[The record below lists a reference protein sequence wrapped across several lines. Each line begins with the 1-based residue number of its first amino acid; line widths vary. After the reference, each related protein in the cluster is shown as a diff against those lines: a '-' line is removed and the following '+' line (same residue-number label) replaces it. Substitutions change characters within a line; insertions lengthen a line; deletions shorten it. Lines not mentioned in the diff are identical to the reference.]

1 MRKERILSKFSLF
14 FGAGTALCTP
24 FEQNG
29 ELDLES
35 YRKLLRFQLDEGI
48 DALLVCGT
56 TGEAPTLSDDEA
68 ITLLRETVKTVQ
80 KSVPVIMGVGSNCT
94 AHAAEKA
101 RRAEKNGADALLAV
115 TPYYNKCTPE
125 GLVRHYREIASA
137 TSLPIIAY
145 TVPSRTSMTIPP
157 SVWGELFAIPNMIG
171 IKDATGDIAY
181 GAQFLSCLGSESCLW
196 SGNDNA
202 TLPLLSLG
210 SDGVISVLSN
220 IKPKET
226 SRLCHAFREGK
237 IEESQALS
245 RSLLPLSDA
254 LFCEV
259 NPIPVKAALSLL
271 GICKPYCRLPL
282 TRASEGTFKKL
293 ERLLISLRSNDNL
306 PSAE

>member
-1 MRKERILSKFSLF
+1 MSKFSLF
-14 FGAGTALCTP
+14 FGAATALCTP

-35 YRKLLRFQLDEGI
+35 YRKLLRFQLDSGI

-56 TGEAPTLSDDEA
+56 TGEAPTLTDDEA
-68 ITLLRETVKTVQ
+68 TTLLCEAVKAAQ
-80 KSVPVIMGVGSNCT
+80 RSIPVIMGIGSNCT
-94 AHAAEKA
+94 AHAVEKA
-101 RRAEKNGADALLAV
+101 KSAEKNGADALLAV

-125 GLVRHYREIASA
+125 GLVRHYREIAAA
-137 TSLPIIAY
+137 TSLPIIVY
-145 TVPSRTSMTIPP
+145 TVPSRTGMTIPP
-157 SVWGELFAIPNMIG
+157 SVWSELFAIPNIIG

-181 GAQFLSCLGSESCLW
+181 GAQFLSTIGSEGCLW

-220 IKPKET
+220 VKPKET
-226 SRLCHAFREGK
+226 SALCHAFSEGK
-237 IEESQALS
+237 IREAQALHT
-245 RSLLPLSDA
+245 SLLPLSDA

-259 NPIPVKAALSLL
+259 NPIPVKAALSLM
-271 GICKPYCRLPL
+271 GICKAYCRLPL
-282 TRASEGTFKKL
+282 TTAKERTFN
-293 ERLLISLRSNDNL
+293 RLISLRSNDNP

>member
-1 MRKERILSKFSLF
+1 MSKFSLF
-14 FGAGTALCTP
+14 FGAATALVTP

-29 ELDLES
+29 ALDLDS
-35 YRKLLRFQLDEGI
+35 YRKLLRFQLDAGI

-68 ITLLRETVKTVQ
+68 ETLLCETVKTAQ
-80 KSVPVIMGVGSNCT
+80 KSVPIIMGIGSNCT
-94 AHAAEKA
+94 AHAVEKA
-101 RRAEKNGADALLAV
+101 KNAEKNGADALLSV

-137 TSLPIIAY
+137 TSLPIILY
-145 TVPSRTSMTIPP
+145 TVPSRTGMTIPP
-157 SVWGELFAIPNMIG
+157 SVWGELFAIPNIIG

-181 GAQFLSCLGSESCLW
+181 GAQFLSTFGNEICLW

-220 IKPKET
+220 VKPKET
-226 SRLCHAFREGK
+226 SALCHAFAEGK
-237 IEESQALS
+237 IHEAQAIHS
-245 RSLLPLSDA
+245 SLLPLADA

-259 NPIPVKAALSLL
+259 NPIPVKAALSLM

-282 TRASEGTFKKL
+282 TVASERTFDKL
-293 ERLLISLRSNDNL
+293 NRFL
-306 PSAE
+306 

>member
-1 MRKERILSKFSLF
+1 MSKFSLF
-14 FGAGTALCTP
+14 FGAATALCTP

-35 YRKLLRFQLDEGI
+35 YRRLLRFQLDGGI

-68 ITLLRETVKTVQ
+68 TLLLRETVRTAQ
-80 KSVPVIMGVGSNCT
+80 KSLPVIMGIGSNCT
-94 AHAAEKA
+94 AHAVEKA
-101 RRAEKNGADALLAV
+101 KNAEKNGADALLAV

-137 TSLPIIAY
+137 TSLPIIVY
-145 TVPSRTSMTIPP
+145 TVPSRTGMTVPP
-157 SVWGELFAIPNMIG
+157 SVWSELFTIPNVIG

-181 GAQFLSCLGSESCLW
+181 GAQFLSGFGSEVCLW

-220 IKPKET
+220 VKPREA
-226 SRLCHAFREGK
+226 SALCHAFSEGK
-237 IEESQALS
+237 IRESQALS
-245 RSLLPLSDA
+245 AALLPLSDA
-254 LFCEV
+254 LFSEV

-282 TRASEGTFKKL
+282 TMASEKTFRTLEKL
-293 ERLLISLRSNDNL
+293 MSAS
-306 PSAE
+306 PS

>member
-1 MRKERILSKFSLF
+1 MSKFSLF
-14 FGAGTALCTP
+14 FGAATALCTP

-29 ELDLES
+29 ELDLGS
-35 YRKLLRFQLDEGI
+35 FRKLLRFQLDSGI

-68 ITLLRETVKTVQ
+68 TTLLCETVKTAQ

-94 AHAAEKA
+94 AHAVEKA
-101 RRAEKNGADALLAV
+101 RSAEKNGADALLAV

-125 GLVRHYREIASA
+125 GLVRHYRAIAAA
-137 TSLPIIAY
+137 TSLPIIVY
-145 TVPSRTSMTIPP
+145 TVPSRTGMTVPP
-157 SVWGELFAIPNMIG
+157 SVWSELFAIPNVIG

-181 GAQFLSCLGSESCLW
+181 GAQFLSYLGGESCLW

-226 SRLCHAFREGK
+226 SALCHAYAEGK
-237 IEESQALS
+237 THEAQAIHT
-245 RSLLPLSDA
+245 SLLPLADT

-259 NPIPVKAALSLL
+259 NPIPVKAALSLI
-271 GICKPYCRLPL
+271 GICKPYCRMPL
-282 TRASEGTFKKL
+282 TTASESTFQ
-293 ERLLISLRSNDNL
+293 RLSSFLQ
-306 PSAE
+306 E

>member
-1 MRKERILSKFSLF
+1 MSKFSLF
-14 FGAGTALCTP
+14 FGAATALVTP

-29 ELDLES
+29 ALDLGS
-35 YRKLLRFQLDEGI
+35 FRKLLRFQLDSGI

-56 TGEAPTLSDDEA
+56 TGETPTLSDDECQ
-68 ITLLRETVKTVQ
+68 ILLCEAVKTAQ

-94 AHAAEKA
+94 AHAVEKA
-101 RRAEKNGADALLAV
+101 RNAENNGADALLAV

-145 TVPSRTSMTIPP
+145 TVPSRTGMTIPP
-157 SVWGELFAIPNMIG
+157 SVWGELFAIPNIIG

-181 GAQFLSCLGSESCLW
+181 GAQFLSYLGGESCLW

-226 SRLCHAFREGK
+226 SALCHAFAEGK
-237 IEESQALS
+237 ISESQALAA
-245 RSLLPLSDA
+245 SLLPLADT
-254 LFCEV
+254 LFCDV

-271 GICKPYCRLPL
+271 GICKPYCRMPL
-282 TRASEGTFKKL
+282 TTAKESTFKRLKKL
-293 ERLLISLRSNDNL
+293 L
-306 PSAE
+306 A

>member
-14 FGAGTALCTP
+14 FGAATALVTP

-29 ELDLES
+29 ALDLGS
-35 YRKLLRFQLDEGI
+35 FRKLLRFQLDSGI

-56 TGEAPTLSDDEA
+56 TGETPTLSDDECQ
-68 ITLLRETVKTVQ
+68 ILLCEAVKTAQ

-94 AHAAEKA
+94 AHAVEKA
-101 RRAEKNGADALLAV
+101 RNAENNGADALLAV

-145 TVPSRTSMTIPP
+145 TVPSRTGMTIPP
-157 SVWGELFAIPNMIG
+157 SVWGELFAIPNIIG

-181 GAQFLSCLGSESCLW
+181 GAQFLSYLGGESCLW

-226 SRLCHAFREGK
+226 SALCHAFAEGK
-237 IEESQALS
+237 ISESQALAA
-245 RSLLPLSDA
+245 SLLPLADT

-271 GICKPYCRLPL
+271 GICKPYCRMPL
-282 TRASEGTFKKL
+282 TTAKESTFKRLKKL
-293 ERLLISLRSNDNL
+293 L
-306 PSAE
+306 A

>member
-1 MRKERILSKFSLF
+1 MSKFSLF
-14 FGAGTALCTP
+14 FGAATALCTP

-35 YRKLLRFQLDEGI
+35 YRRLLRFQLDGGI

-56 TGEAPTLSDDEA
+56 TGEAPTLTDGEA
-68 ITLLRETVKTVQ
+68 TTLLRETVKAAQ
-80 KSVPVIMGVGSNCT
+80 KSIPVIMGIGSNCT
-94 AHAAEKA
+94 AHAVEKA
-101 RRAEKNGADALLAV
+101 KNAEKNGADALLAV

-125 GLVRHYREIASA
+125 GLVRHYREIAAA
-137 TSLPIIAY
+137 TSLPIIVY
-145 TVPSRTSMTIPP
+145 TVPSRTGMTIPP
-157 SVWGELFAIPNMIG
+157 SAWSELFAIPNIIG

-181 GAQFLSCLGSESCLW
+181 GAQFLSAFGSEVCLW

-220 IKPKET
+220 VKPKET
-226 SRLCHAFREGK
+226 SALCHAFSEGK
-237 IEESQALS
+237 NREAQALAS
-245 RSLLPLSDA
+245 ELFPLSEA

-282 TRASEGTFKKL
+282 TTASERTFN
-293 ERLLISLRSNDNL
+293 RLISLRSNDNP

>member
-1 MRKERILSKFSLF
+1 MSKFSLF
-14 FGAGTALCTP
+14 FGAATALCTP

-29 ELDLES
+29 ALDLES
-35 YRKLLRFQLDEGI
+35 FRKLLRFQLDEGI

-56 TGEAPTLSDDEA
+56 TGEAPTLSDDECSE
-68 ITLLRETVKTVQ
+68 LLTETVKTADH
-80 KSVPVIMGVGSNCT
+80 SVPVIMGVGSNCT
-94 AHAAEKA
+94 AHAALKA

-137 TSLPIIAY
+137 TSLPVIVY
-145 TVPSRTSMTIPP
+145 TVPSRTGMTIPP
-157 SVWGELFAIPNMIG
+157 SVWGELFAIPNVIG

-181 GAQFLSCLGSESCLW
+181 GAQFLSRLGGESCLW

-220 IKPKET
+220 IKAKET

-237 IEESQALS
+237 IKESQALAA
-245 RSLLPLSDA
+245 SLLPLADT

-271 GICKPYCRLPL
+271 GICKPYCRMPL
-282 TRASEGTFKKL
+282 TRASEGTFA
-293 ERLLISLRSNDNL
+293 RLLGLMTQ
-306 PSAE
+306 

>member
-1 MRKERILSKFSLF
+1 MSKFSLF
-14 FGAGTALCTP
+14 FGAATALITP

-35 YRKLLRFQLDEGI
+35 FRKLLRFQLDGGI

-56 TGEAPTLSDDEA
+56 TGEAPTLTDDEA
-68 ITLLRETVKTVQ
+68 ALLLSEAVKTAQ
-80 KSVPVIMGVGSNCT
+80 KSVPVIMGIGSNCT
-94 AHAAEKA
+94 AHAVANAKKAEKG
-101 RRAEKNGADALLAV
+101 GADALLAV

-137 TSLPIIAY
+137 TSLPVIAY
-145 TVPSRTSMTIPP
+145 TVPSRTGMTIPP
-157 SVWGELFAIPNMIG
+157 SIWGELFAIPNLIG

-181 GAQFLSCLGSESCLW
+181 GAQFLSNLGSEICLW

-220 IKPKET
+220 VKPREV
-226 SRLCHAFREGK
+226 SALCHAFSEGK
-237 IEESQALS
+237 IRESQALATA
-245 RSLLPLSDA
+245 LLPLSDA
-254 LFCEV
+254 LFSEV

-282 TRASEGTFKKL
+282 TTASDKTFRSLEKL
-293 ERLLISLRSNDNL
+293 M
-306 PSAE
+306 SASPT

>member
-1 MRKERILSKFSLF
+1 MSKFSLF
-14 FGAGTALCTP
+14 FGAATALVTP

-29 ELDLES
+29 ALDLDS
-35 YRKLLRFQLDEGI
+35 YRKLLRFQLDGGI

-56 TGEAPTLSDDEA
+56 TGEAPTLSDEESTALLCEA
-68 ITLLRETVKTVQ
+68 VKTAQ
-80 KSVPVIMGVGSNCT
+80 KSVPVIMGIGSNCT
-94 AHAAEKA
+94 EHAVEKA
-101 RRAEKNGADALLAV
+101 RSAEENGADALLAV

-137 TSLPIIAY
+137 TSLPIIVY
-145 TVPSRTSMTIPP
+145 TVPSRTGMTVPP
-157 SVWGELFAIPNMIG
+157 SIWGELFAIPNIIG

-181 GAQFLSCLGSESCLW
+181 GAQFLSYFGSEICLW

-220 IKPKET
+220 VKPKET
-226 SRLCHAFREGK
+226 STLCHAFAEGK
-237 IEESQALS
+237 IHEAQAIHT
-245 RSLLPLSDA
+245 SLLPLADA

-282 TRASEGTFKKL
+282 TTEIGRAHV
-293 ERLLISLRSNDNL
+293 
-306 PSAE
+306 

>member
-1 MRKERILSKFSLF
+1 MF
-14 FGAGTALCTP
+14 FGAATALVTP

-29 ELDLES
+29 ALDLDS
-35 YRKLLRFQLDEGI
+35 YRKLLRFQLDAGI

-56 TGEAPTLSDDEA
+56 TGEAPTLSDEESTALLCEA
-68 ITLLRETVKTVQ
+68 VKTAQ
-80 KSVPVIMGVGSNCT
+80 KSVPVIMGIGSNCT
-94 AHAAEKA
+94 EHAVEKA
-101 RRAEKNGADALLAV
+101 RSAEGNGADALLAV

-137 TSLPIIAY
+137 TSLPIIVY
-145 TVPSRTSMTIPP
+145 TVPSRTGMTVPS
-157 SVWGELFAIPNMIG
+157 SVWGELFAIPNIIG

-181 GAQFLSCLGSESCLW
+181 GAQFLSCLGSEICLW

-220 IKPKET
+220 VKPKET
-226 SRLCHAFREGK
+226 STLCHAFAEGK
-237 IEESQALS
+237 IHEAQAIHT
-245 RSLLPLSDA
+245 SLLPLADA

-282 TRASEGTFKKL
+282 TTASERTFN
-293 ERLLISLRSNDNL
+293 RLISLRSSDNP

>member
-1 MRKERILSKFSLF
+1 MSKFSLF
-14 FGAGTALCTP
+14 FGAATALCTP

-29 ELDLES
+29 ALDLES
-35 YRKLLRFQLDEGI
+35 FRKLLRFQLDEGI

-68 ITLLRETVKTVQ
+68 VTLLCETVKTAQ

-137 TSLPIIAY
+137 TSLPVIVY
-145 TVPSRTSMTIPP
+145 TVPSRTGMTIPP
-157 SVWGELFAIPNMIG
+157 SVWGELFAIPNVIG

-181 GAQFLSCLGSESCLW
+181 GAQFLSHLGGESCLW

-226 SRLCHAFREGK
+226 SALCHAFREGK
-237 IEESQALS
+237 ISEAQALAA
-245 RSLLPLSDA
+245 SLLPLADT

-271 GICKPYCRLPL
+271 GICKPYCRMPL
-282 TRASEGTFKKL
+282 TRAAETTFNRLKKL
-293 ERLLISLRSNDNL
+293 L
-306 PSAE
+306 

>member
-1 MRKERILSKFSLF
+1 MSKFSLF
-14 FGAGTALCTP
+14 FGAATALCTP

-35 YRKLLRFQLDEGI
+35 YRRLLRFQLDGGI

-68 ITLLRETVKTVQ
+68 TLLLRETVRTAQ
-80 KSVPVIMGVGSNCT
+80 KSLPVIMGIGSNCT
-94 AHAAEKA
+94 AHAVEKA
-101 RRAEKNGADALLAV
+101 KNAEKNGADALLAV

-125 GLVRHYREIASA
+125 GLVRHYREIAAA
-137 TSLPIIAY
+137 TSLPIIVY
-145 TVPSRTSMTIPP
+145 TVPSRTGMTVPP
-157 SVWGELFAIPNMIG
+157 SVWSELFAIPNVIG

-181 GAQFLSCLGSESCLW
+181 GAQFLSAFGSESCLW

-220 IKPKET
+220 VKPRET
-226 SRLCHAFREGK
+226 SRICHAFAECKIREA
-237 IEESQALS
+237 QAIHTA
-245 RSLLPLSDA
+245 LLPLADA

-282 TRASEGTFKKL
+282 TTASERTFN
-293 ERLLISLRSNDNL
+293 RLISLRSNDN
-306 PSAE
+306 PHSA

>member
-1 MRKERILSKFSLF
+1 MRKEKILSKFSLF
-14 FGAGTALCTP
+14 FGAATALATP

-29 ELDLES
+29 SLDLDS
-35 YRKLLRFQLDEGI
+35 YRKLLHFQLDSGI

-56 TGEAPTLSDDEA
+56 TGEAPTLSDEEA
-68 ITLLRETVKTVQ
+68 TTLLCEAVKTAQ

-94 AHAAEKA
+94 EHAIEKA
-101 RRAEKNGADALLAV
+101 RSAEKNGADALLAV
-115 TPYYNKCTPE
+115 TPYYNKCTAE
-125 GLVRHYREIASA
+125 GLVHHYREIASA
-137 TSLPIIAY
+137 TSLPIIVY
-145 TVPSRTSMTIPP
+145 TVPSRTGMTVPP
-157 SVWGELFAIPNMIG
+157 SVWSELFAIPNIIG

-181 GAQFLSCLGSESCLW
+181 GAQFLSYLGGESCLW

-226 SRLCHAFREGK
+226 STLCHTYAEGK
-237 IEESQALS
+237 TKKAT
-245 RSLLPLSDA
+245 SLAASILPLSDA
-254 LFCEV
+254 LFSEV
-259 NPIPVKAALSLL
+259 NPIPVKAALSIM

-282 TRASEGTFKKL
+282 TTASESTFKRL
-293 ERLLISLRSNDNL
+293 ERMIISPRENDNL

>member
-1 MRKERILSKFSLF
+1 MSKFSLF
-14 FGAGTALCTP
+14 FGAATALCTP

-29 ELDLES
+29 ALDLDS
-35 YRKLLRFQLDEGI
+35 FRKLLHFQLDAGI

-56 TGEAPTLSDDEA
+56 TGEAPTLSDDEST
-68 ITLLRETVKTVQ
+68 TLLREAAKAAQ

-94 AHAAEKA
+94 AHAALKA
-101 RRAEKNGADALLAV
+101 RSAEKNGADALLAV
-115 TPYYNKCTPE
+115 TPYYNKCTPS

-137 TSLPIIAY
+137 TSLPIIVY
-145 TVPSRTSMTIPP
+145 TVPSRTGMTVPP
-157 SVWGELFAIPNMIG
+157 SVWSELFAIPNIIG

-181 GAQFLSCLGSESCLW
+181 GAQFLSYLGSESCLW

-220 IKPKET
+220 VKPKET
-226 SRLCHAFREGK
+226 SALCHTYAEGK
-237 IEESQALS
+237 IHEAKELAA
-245 RSLLPLSDA
+245 SLLPLSEA
-254 LFCEV
+254 LFSEV
-259 NPIPVKAALSLL
+259 NPIPVKAALSIL

-282 TRASEGTFKKL
+282 TTASDRTF
-293 ERLLISLRSNDNL
+293 ERLISLRSNDNL

>member
-1 MRKERILSKFSLF
+1 MSKFSLF
-14 FGAGTALCTP
+14 FGAATALCTP

-35 YRKLLRFQLDEGI
+35 YRRLLRFQLDGGI

-68 ITLLRETVKTVQ
+68 TLLLRETVRTAQ
-80 KSVPVIMGVGSNCT
+80 KSLPVIMGIGSNCT
-94 AHAAEKA
+94 AHAVEKA
-101 RRAEKNGADALLAV
+101 KNAEKNGADALLAV

-145 TVPSRTSMTIPP
+145 TVPSRTGMTIPP
-157 SVWGELFAIPNMIG
+157 SVWSELFAIPNVIG

-181 GAQFLSCLGSESCLW
+181 GAQFLSTFGSEIRLW

-220 IKPKET
+220 VKPKET
-226 SRLCHAFREGK
+226 SALCHAFSEGK
-237 IEESQALS
+237 NREAQALAS
-245 RSLLPLSDA
+245 ELFPLSEA

-282 TRASEGTFKKL
+282 TTASERTFN
-293 ERLLISLRSNDNL
+293 RLISLRSNDDT
-306 PSAE
+306 PSA

>member
-1 MRKERILSKFSLF
+1 MSKFSLF
-14 FGAGTALCTP
+14 FGAATALCTP

-29 ELDLES
+29 ALDLES
-35 YRKLLRFQLDEGI
+35 FRKLLRFQLDEGI

-68 ITLLRETVKTVQ
+68 ATLLCETVKTVE

-137 TSLPIIAY
+137 TSLPVIVY
-145 TVPSRTSMTIPP
+145 TVPSRTGMTIPP
-157 SVWGELFAIPNMIG
+157 SVWGELFAIPNVIG

-181 GAQFLSCLGSESCLW
+181 GAQFLSRLGGESCLW

-226 SRLCHAFREGK
+226 SALCHAFREGK
-237 IEESQALS
+237 IREAQALAA
-245 RSLLPLSDA
+245 SLLPLADT

-271 GICKPYCRLPL
+271 GICKPYCRMPL
-282 TRASEGTFKKL
+282 TMASESTFQ
-293 ERLLISLRSNDNL
+293 RLNAHLK
-306 PSAE
+306 A

>member
-1 MRKERILSKFSLF
+1 MSKFSLF
-14 FGAGTALCTP
+14 FGAATALVTP

-29 ELDLES
+29 ALDLDS

-56 TGEAPTLSDDEA
+56 TGEAPTLSDDECS
-68 ITLLRETVKTVQ
+68 TLLAETVKTVDH
-80 KSVPVIMGVGSNCT
+80 SVPVIMGVGSNCT
-94 AHAAEKA
+94 EHAVEKA
-101 RRAEKNGADALLAV
+101 RSAEKGGADALLAV
-115 TPYYNKCTPE
+115 TPYYNKCTPS

-137 TSLPIIAY
+137 TSLPIIVY
-145 TVPSRTSMTIPP
+145 TVPSRTGMTIPP

-171 IKDATGDIAY
+171 IKDATGDIGY
-181 GAQFLSCLGSESCLW
+181 GAQFLSYLGNEACLW

-226 SRLCHAFREGK
+226 SALCHTYAEGK
-237 IEESQALS
+237 IREAKDLS
-245 RSLLPLSDA
+245 ASLLPLADT

-259 NPIPVKAALSLL
+259 NPIPIKAGLSLM

-282 TRASEGTFKKL
+282 TTATEATFKRLEKL
-293 ERLLISLRSNDNL
+293 LQ
-306 PSAE
+306 